1 MRPAERQGT
10 TLPLVGTGQFKDI
23 RNLRCSRKFGL
34 VIPRMHKG
42 AFSFRSEK
50 DDAVHRAVTHN

>member
-23 RNLRCSRKFGL
+23 RNLRCSRKLGL

-50 DDAVHRAVTHN
+50 DDAVH